1 MSSLTEVDGRIPDM
15 VRSELAAVSG
25 EPVGVFTD
33 DAQLGDLGIESLAL
47 IEALLS
53 VREQILEELGVAV
66 DDVDDPPTL
75 PWMETVGELI
85 QFVRSSLPTQL
96 DAGT

>member
-1 MSSLTEVDGRIPDM
+1 MSTFTEIDGRIPEM
-15 VRSELAAVSG
+15 VRSELVAVTG
-25 EPVGVFTD
+25 EPIDVFTD
-33 DAQLGDLGIESLAL
+33 DALLSEVGLESLAL

-53 VREQILEELGVAV
+53 VREQILEEVGLSV

-85 QFVRSSLPTQL
+85 AFVRSSLP
-96 DAGT
+96 AEA

>member
-1 MSSLTEVDGRIPDM
+1 MISLAEIDRRIPGM
-15 VRSELAAVSG
+15 VRTELVAVTGEPIDAFADDALLSEL
-25 EPVGVFTD
+25 GV
-33 DAQLGDLGIESLAL
+33 ESLSL

-53 VREQILEELGVAV
+53 VREQILEEMGLAV

-85 QFVRSSLPTQL
+85 AFVRSSLPASVDPET
-96 DAGT
+96 